1 MIRITDK
8 EAIDQKAMKS
18 RPSISKKPTKTDL
31 RRLYISESK
40 SIREVAEILGCS
52 KDMVYR
58 TLKKYRIARRSNAC
72 RSKLRKYKLITL
84 EKGIHEKGL
93 RGFAAELGVHENTL
107 RHYLNTMNTPESAF
121 PY

>member
-8 EAIDQKAMKS
+8 EAIDQKVMKS
-18 RPSISKKPTKTDL
+18 CPSISKKPTKTEL

-58 TLKKYRIARRSNAC
+58 TLKEYRIARRSNAC

-84 EKGIHEKGL
+84 EKGIQEKGL
-93 RGFAAELGVHENTL
+93 RGFAAELGVHKNTL
-107 RHYLNTMNTPESAF
+107 RHYLNVLKEGE
-121 PY
+121 

>member
-1 MIRITDK
+1 MDK
-8 EAIDQKAMKS
+8 KAIDQTTMKS

-58 TLKKYRIARRSNAC
+58 TLKKNRISRRPNNC
-72 RSKLRKYKLITL
+72 RSKLRIYKISNLK
-84 EKGIHEKGL
+84 KGIKDKGV
-93 RGFAAELGVHENTL
+93 RGLLKNLTYMKVRCGII
-107 RHYLNTMNTPESAF
+107 
-121 PY
+121 

>member
-1 MIRITDK
+1 MIRIMDK
-8 EAIDQKAMKS
+8 EAIDQKVMKS

-31 RRLYISESK
+31 KRFYISESK

-58 TLKKYRIARRSNAC
+58 TLKEYRIARRSNAC
-72 RSKLRKYKLITL
+72 RSKLRTHELITL
-84 EKGIHEKGL
+84 VKGIQEKGL

-107 RHYLNTMNTPESAF
+107 RHYLNVVKDGE
-121 PY
+121 

>member
-18 RPSISKKPTKTDL
+18 RSSISKKPTKTDL

-58 TLKKYRIARRSNAC
+58 TLKKYGIPRRPNNC
-72 RSKLRKYKLITL
+72 RSKLRIYKLSSL
-84 EKGIHEKGL
+84 KKGVKNKGI
-93 RGFAAELGVHENTL
+93 RDFAIELDVHENTL
-107 RHYLNTMNTPESAF
+107 RHYLKGVKGGE
-121 PY
+121 